1 MHQTRSQGTD
11 ATRSSNLAEMESQ
24 TTNIQTSTR
33 QRNSSLRTENN
44 PHREEK
50 KEITHWCD
58 SSPFKGQQKT
68 NWARQE
74 PQTSQS
80 EEEKYSALPS
90 PDLVSAT
97 QQIHQNTLYEQV
109 GTANLSE
116 IKKNGHD
123 MTTLHVLITNSFLV
137 CQQLANHRFSGPFH
151 PHNHYRFAFCDLS
164 SEFAL
169 FSDLW
174 RLSFLKT

>member
-1 MHQTRSQGTD
+1 
-11 ATRSSNLAEMESQ
+11 MESQ
-24 TTNIQTSTR
+24 TTNIQSFVR
-33 QRNSSLRTENN
+33 QRNSSLRTENNN

-58 SSPFKGQQKT
+58 SSPFKGQTKT

-151 PHNHYRFAFCDLS
+151 PHNH
-164 SEFAL
+164 
-169 FSDLW
+169 
-174 RLSFLKT
+174 